1 MARFFL
7 PLIPDGEFDAVVVSA
22 TTQALSVATFCT
34 HLTGTN
40 GAACVATLPAGTKI
54 GQLKKIVTRAK
65 TSASS
70 IAVTLTSHFGP
81 ADASDVL
88 TLTEDGDYALCQWQ
102 DGNTDA
108 SNVGGAG
115 WKVLETGNIDA
126 GSDQLG

>member
-7 PLIPDGEFDAVVVSA
+7 PLIPDGEFDAATVSA

-34 HLTGTN
+34 NLTGTDS
-40 GAACVATLPAGTKI
+40 AACVATLPAGTKI

-65 TSASS
+65 TNATT
-70 IAVTLTSHFGP
+70 IKVTLTSHF
-81 ADASDVL
+81 ATASDVL

-115 WKVLETGNIDA
+115 WKVLEVGNIDA
-126 GSDQLG
+126 GAGQLG